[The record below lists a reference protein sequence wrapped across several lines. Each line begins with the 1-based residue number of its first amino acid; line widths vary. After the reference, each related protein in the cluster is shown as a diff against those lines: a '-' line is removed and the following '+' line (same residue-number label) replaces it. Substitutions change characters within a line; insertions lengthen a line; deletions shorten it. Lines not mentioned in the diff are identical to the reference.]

1 MNNTPTNPKSTRPN
15 TRITK
20 VKGTLNDKR
29 KKTPQTAQS
38 DIQKLKLLV
47 TVVDRTKAELYMD
60 LLQAFDVNA
69 QMAVAAQGT
78 ATTEMLHYLG
88 LSGASSEKTV
98 IFSIIRENMVKN
110 ALEMLEDKFHTIK
123 NGKGIAFTTP
133 LSSIAG
139 VAIYQFL
146 SNNRMNIKE

>member
-1 MNNTPTNPKSTRPN
+1 MSNTPNDPKTAKNSA
-15 TRITK
+15 RITK
-20 VKGTLNDKR
+20 SKNITSDKR
-29 KKTPQTAQS
+29 KKASQPTS
-38 DIQKLKLLV
+38 DVQKLKLLI
-47 TVVDRTKAELYMD
+47 TIVDRTKAELYMD
-60 LLQAFDVNA
+60 LLQSFDVNA

-88 LSGASSEKTV
+88 LAGVSSEKTV
-98 IFSIIRENMVKN
+98 IFSIIRENEVKE
-110 ALEMLEDKFHTIK
+110 ALDMLEDKFHTIK

>member
-1 MNNTPTNPKSTRPN
+1 MVNTPNDPKIVKSN

-20 VKGTLNDKR
+20 YKNITSDKR
-29 KKTPQTAQS
+29 KKTSQPTTS
-38 DIQKLKLLV
+38 DIQKLKLLI
-47 TVVDRTKAELYMD
+47 TIVDRTKAELYMD

-78 ATTEMLHYLG
+78 ATTEMLHYLELAG
-88 LSGASSEKTV
+88 ISSEKTV
-98 IFSIIRENMVKN
+98 IFSIIREDEVKN
-110 ALEMLEDKFHTIK
+110 ALDMLEDKFHTIK

>member
-1 MNNTPTNPKSTRPN
+1 MNNTPNYPKNAKSTSHTAKN
-15 TRITK
+15 KTTIS
-20 VKGTLNDKR
+20 DKR
-29 KKTPQTAQS
+29 KKSSSTPQD
-38 DIQKLKLLV
+38 DIQKLKLLI
-47 TVVDRTKAELYMD
+47 TIVDRTKADYYID
-60 LLQAFDVNA
+60 LLQGFDVNA

-88 LSGASSEKTV
+88 LSGGSTDKAV
-98 IFSIIRENMVKN
+98 ILSIVRENIVKE
-110 ALEMLEDKFHTIK
+110 ALETLDDKFKTIK

>member
-1 MNNTPTNPKSTRPN
+1 MNNTPNNPKLAKPN
-15 TRITK
+15 TRTVKTK
-20 VKGTLNDKR
+20 SAVNDKR
-29 KKTPQTAQS
+29 KKASQTTKS
-38 DIQKLKLLV
+38 DIQRLKLLV
-47 TVVDRTKAELYMD
+47 TIVNRTKAELYMD

-88 LSGASSEKTV
+88 LSGVSSEKTV
-98 IFSIIRENMVKN
+98 IFSVIRENIVKD
-110 ALEMLEDKFHTIK
+110 AIEMLEDKFHTIK

>member
-1 MNNTPTNPKSTRPN
+1 MNNTPNAPKTSKSTSR
-15 TRITK
+15 
-20 VKGTLNDKR
+20 TLKNKTIVSDKR
-29 KKTPQTAQS
+29 KKSPSPPKS

-47 TVVDRTKAELYMD
+47 TIVDRTKADFYMD
-60 LLQAFDVNA
+60 LLQAFDINA

-88 LSGASSEKTV
+88 LAGVSTDKAV
-98 IFSIIRENMVKN
+98 IFSIIRENMVKE
-110 ALEMLEDKFHTIK
+110 ALETLDDKFKTIK

-146 SNNRMNIKE
+146 SNNRMNI